1 MQYLGRRAALKV
13 LVVGTGA
20 GLLAACTGTTPPA
33 SSTAPASSAA
43 PQPASSPA
51 APTTP
56 ASAAIA
62 SPSPA
67 ASPSGAAA
75 ASASPAAAAAAVIA
89 DVDAGNPGAQ
99 AAKAGTPKS
108 GGSIITGQ
116 VGDLVTTDGASYS
129 PITNNGIG
137 QVYDE
142 LINYGDHLEIQPR
155 LAESWDFSSDNK
167 QIKLNLR
174 KGVLFH
180 DGREFTSD
188 DVKYNMLR
196 VRDPKRN
203 TFAQTAAVGSN
214 WWTSIETPDKYTIVL
229 TSDMPHPGVF
239 DFLQY
244 MRILDPKAIEANE
257 AGDKQSLNGTGP
269 YKFVEWVSGDH
280 ISWVKNPNY
289 WQQGVPYIDNF
300 RTNIFRDQQAMI
312 SALEA
317 GAIQVVDLAAI
328 PDAVRL
334 QGDKDYNVYYTNM
347 IGQFFH
353 SYFNCSKPPFDNK
366 QVRQAVAYAI
376 DKQRVTDTVF
386 KGFTGPPIS
395 LPWTTASP
403 AFEDAKNSHYAF
415 DLDKA
420 KSLLA
425 QAGVSN
431 LTFDLGYNTA
441 GYTAEYAAWAQIIQ
455 SDLASIGVTV
465 NLMPQEGPVF
475 TQGGLG
481 DPPAFQG
488 MRLSAGAFAQL
499 YEAGSE
505 MAVSRTYGAM
515 SNASGFYDD
524 TWKQLT
530 TQAQTE
536 PDPAKRK
543 VLYSQINDFILD
555 AAFDLPTTRYPDIV
569 VMKSNVN
576 GLFYETQT
584 DWTIRNTWLS

>member
-1 MQYLGRRAALKV
+1 MQYLRRRAALKV
-13 LVVGTGA
+13 LVMGA
-20 GLLAACTGTTPPA
+20 GASLLAACSG
-33 SSTAPASSAA
+33 STAPAAPPQSAPPPPAPSSA
-43 PQPASSPA
+43 PASA
-51 APTTP
+51 ATTP
-56 ASAAIA
+56 ASVTTSASPAVSA
-62 SPSPA
+62 SPSPGV
-67 ASPSGAAA
+67 S
-75 ASASPAAAAAAVIA
+75 ASASPSAAGAIA
-89 DVDAGNPGAQ
+89 DLDAGNPGAA
-99 AAKAGTPKS
+99 AAKAGTPKY

-155 LAESWDFSSDNK
+155 LAESWDLSSDNK

-203 TFAQTAAVGSN
+203 TFAQTAAVGSS
-214 WWTSIETPDKYTIVL
+214 WWTTIDTPDKYTIVL
-229 TSDMPHPGVF
+229 TSELPRPGVF

-244 MRILDPKAIEANE
+244 MRILDPKSIEANE
-257 AGDKQSLNGTGP
+257 AGDKQNLNGTGP

-289 WQQGVPYIDNF
+289 WQTGVPYIDNF

-312 SALEA
+312 SGLEA

-328 PDAVRL
+328 PDATRL
-334 QGDKDYNVYYTNM
+334 QGDNTYTVYYTNM

-353 SYFNCSKPPFDNK
+353 AYFNCSKPPFDNK
-366 QVRQAVAYAI
+366 LVRQAVGYAI

-403 AFEDAKNSHYAF
+403 AFDDAKNSHYTF

-425 QAGVSN
+425 QAGVAN
-431 LTFDLGYNTA
+431 LTFDLGYATA
-441 GYTAEYAAWAQIIQ
+441 GYSAEYAAWAQIIQ
-455 SDLASIGVTV
+455 SDLQSIGVTV
-465 NLMPQEGPVF
+465 NLMPQDGAVF
-475 TQGGLG
+475 TQGGTG
-481 DPPAFQG
+481 DPPGFQG

-505 MAVSRTYGAM
+505 MAVSRTYGPT

-524 TWKQLT
+524 NWKQLT
-530 TQAQTE
+530 TQVQTE

-543 VLYSQINDFILD
+543 ALYPQMNDFILD

-576 GLFYETQT
+576 GLYYETQT
-584 DWTIRNTWLS
+584 DWTIRNTWLA

>member
-1 MQYLGRRAALKV
+1 MQYLRRRAALKV
-13 LVVGTGA
+13 LVMGA
-20 GLLAACTGTTPPA
+20 GASLLAACSG
-33 SSTAPASSAA
+33 STAPAAPPQSAPPPPAPSSA
-43 PQPASSPA
+43 PASA
-51 APTTP
+51 ATTP
-56 ASAAIA
+56 ASVTTSASPAVSA
-62 SPSPA
+62 SPSPGV
-67 ASPSGAAA
+67 S
-75 ASASPAAAAAAVIA
+75 ASASPSAAGAIA
-89 DVDAGNPGAQ
+89 DLDAGNPGAA
-99 AAKAGTPKS
+99 AAKAGTPKY

-155 LAESWDFSSDNK
+155 LAESWDLSSDNK

-203 TFAQTAAVGSN
+203 TFAQTAAVGSS
-214 WWTSIETPDKYTIVL
+214 WWTTIDTPDKYTIVL
-229 TSDMPHPGVF
+229 TSELPRPGVF

-244 MRILDPKAIEANE
+244 MRILDPKSIEANE
-257 AGDKQSLNGTGP
+257 AGDKQNLNGTGP

-289 WQQGVPYIDNF
+289 WQTGVPYIDNF

-312 SALEA
+312 SGLEA

-328 PDAVRL
+328 PDATRL
-334 QGDKDYNVYYTNM
+334 QGDNTYTVYYTNM

-353 SYFNCSKPPFDNK
+353 AYFNCSKPPFDNK
-366 QVRQAVAYAI
+366 LVRQAVGYAI

-403 AFEDAKNSHYAF
+403 AFDDAKNSHYTF

-425 QAGVSN
+425 QAGVAN
-431 LTFDLGYNTA
+431 LTFDLGYATRPGTRRNTPR
-441 GYTAEYAAWAQIIQ
+441 GPKSSSRIC
-455 SDLASIGVTV
+455 
-465 NLMPQEGPVF
+465 NL
-475 TQGGLG
+475 
-481 DPPAFQG
+481 
-488 MRLSAGAFAQL
+488 S
-499 YEAGSE
+499 
-505 MAVSRTYGAM
+505 VSRSTSCRKTGPCSRRAAQATRPGSRACGSVRGPSRNCTRPAPRWPSAEPM
-515 SNASGFYDD
+515 VRPATPPGFM
-524 TWKQLT
+524 T
-530 TQAQTE
+530 TTG
-536 PDPAKRK
+536 
-543 VLYSQINDFILD
+543 S
-555 AAFDLPTTRYPDIV
+555 
-569 VMKSNVN
+569 S
-576 GLFYETQT
+576 
-584 DWTIRNTWLS
+584 

>member
-1 MQYLGRRAALKV
+1 MHYLRRRAALKV
-13 LVVGTGA
+13 VFVGA
-20 GLLAACTGTTPPA
+20 GASLLAACGAPA
-33 SSTAPASSAA
+33 APASPAA
-43 PQPASSPA
+43 PQAASSPAAAPPASSPA
-51 APTTP
+51 A
-56 ASAAIA
+56 AAA
-62 SPSPA
+62 AASPA
-67 ASPSGAAA
+67 ASPSPSVSAG
-75 ASASPAAAAAAVIA
+75 ASASPAAAGAPTVIA
-89 DVDAGNPGAQ
+89 DSDAGNPGAA

-155 LAESWDFSSDNK
+155 LAESWDLSSDNK

-203 TFAQTAAVGSN
+203 TFAQTAAVGSS
-214 WWTSIETPDKYTIVL
+214 WWTSIETPDKYTVIL
-229 TSDMPHPGVF
+229 TSEQPRPGVF

-244 MRILDPKAIEANE
+244 MRIVDPKAIEANE

-269 YKFVEWVSGDH
+269 YKWVEWVSGDH
-280 ISWVKNPNY
+280 IQWVKNPNY
-289 WQQGVPYIDNF
+289 WQKGIPYIDNF
-300 RTNIFRDQQAMI
+300 RTNLYRDQQAMI

-334 QGDKDYNVYYTNM
+334 KDDKDYNIYYTNM

-353 SYFNCSKPPFDNK
+353 AYFNCSKPPFDNK
-366 QVRQAVAYAI
+366 LVRQAVGYAI

-386 KGFTGPPIS
+386 RGFTGPPIS

-403 AFEDAKNSHYAF
+403 AFEDAKNSHYTYN
-415 DLDKA
+415 LDKA

-425 QAGVSN
+425 QAGVTN
-431 LTFDLGYNTA
+431 LTFDLGYNQA
-441 GYTAEYAAWAQIIQ
+441 GYSAEYAAWAQIIQ
-455 SDLASIGVTV
+455 SDLATIGATV
-465 NLMPQEGPVF
+465 NLKPQDGAVF
-475 TQGGLG
+475 SQGGLG
-481 DPPAFQG
+481 DPPAFEG

-524 TWKQLT
+524 TWKALT
-530 TQAQTE
+530 MQVQTE
-536 PDPAKRK
+536 PDANKRK
-543 VLYSQINDFILD
+543 ALYSQINDFILD

>member
-1 MQYLGRRAALKV
+1 MQCLRRRAALRV
-13 LVVGTGA
+13 LLVGTGA
-20 GLLAACTGTTPPA
+20 SLLAACGQSTPPA
-33 SSTAPASSAA
+33 NSVA
-43 PQPASSPA
+43 PQPAPSSTPA
-51 APTTP
+51 APAANP
-56 ASAAIA
+56 ASVTT
-62 SPSPA
+62 SPQA
-67 ASPSGAAA
+67 ASTSSPGGVS
-75 ASASPAAAAAAVIA
+75 ASASPAASAAAIG
-89 DVDAGNPGAQ
+89 DLDAGNPGAA
-99 AAKAGTPKS
+99 AAKAGTPKY

-155 LAESWDFSSDNK
+155 LAESWDLSSDNK

-203 TFAQTAAVGSN
+203 TFAQTAAVGSA
-214 WWTSIETPDKYTIVL
+214 WWTGIDTPDKYTVVL
-229 TSDMPHPGVF
+229 TSEMPHPGVF

-280 ISWVKNPNY
+280 IQWVKNPNY
-289 WQQGVPYIDNF
+289 WQTGIPYIDNF

-317 GAIQVVDLAAI
+317 GTIQVVDLAAI

-334 QGDKDYNVYYTNM
+334 QGDKDYTVYYTNM

-353 SYFNCSKPPFDNK
+353 AYFNCSKPPFDNK
-366 QVRQAVAYAI
+366 LVRQAVGYAI

-403 AFEDAKNSHYAF
+403 AFEDAKNGYYTY

-420 KSLLA
+420 RSLLA
-425 QAGVSN
+425 QAGVTN
-431 LTFDLGYNTA
+431 LTFDLGYNQA
-441 GYTAEYAAWAQIIQ
+441 GYSAEYAAWAQIIQ
-455 SDLASIGVTV
+455 SDLATIGVTV
-465 NLMPQEGPVF
+465 NLMPQDGAVF
-475 TQGGLG
+475 SQGGTG

-505 MAVSRTYGAM
+505 MAVSRTYGAV

-524 TWKQLT
+524 NWKKLT
-530 TQAQTE
+530 AQVQTE
-536 PDPAKRK
+536 PDPAQRK
-543 VLYSQINDFILD
+543 ALYAQINDFILD

>member
-1 MQYLGRRAALKV
+1 M
-13 LVVGTGA
+13 
-20 GLLAACTGTTPPA
+20 
-33 SSTAPASSAA
+33 
-43 PQPASSPA
+43 
-51 APTTP
+51 
-56 ASAAIA
+56 
-62 SPSPA
+62 
-67 ASPSGAAA
+67 
-75 ASASPAAAAAAVIA
+75 A
-89 DVDAGNPGAQ
+89 DLDAGNPGAA
-99 AAKAGTPKS
+99 AAKAGTPKY

-155 LAESWDFSSDNK
+155 LAESWELSSDNK

-196 VRDPKRN
+196 VRDSKRN
-203 TFAQTAAVGSN
+203 TFAQTAAVGSG
-214 WWTSIETPDKYTIVL
+214 WWTGINTPDKYTVVL
-229 TSDMPHPGVF
+229 TSESSHPGVF

-280 ISWVKNPNY
+280 IQWVKNPNY
-289 WQQGVPYIDNF
+289 WQQGIPYIDNF

-317 GAIQVVDLAAI
+317 GSIQVVDLAAI

-353 SYFNCSKPPFDNK
+353 AYFNCSKPPFENK
-366 QVRQAVAYAI
+366 LVRQAVAYSI

-403 AFEDAKNSHYAF
+403 AFEDAKNSHYTF

-420 KSLLA
+420 KSLLG

-431 LTFDLGYNTA
+431 LTFDLGYNNA
-441 GYTAEYAAWAQIIQ
+441 GYSSEYAAWAQIIQ
-455 SDLASIGVTV
+455 SDLATIGVTV
-465 NLMPQEGPVF
+465 NLKPQDGAVF
-475 TQGGLG
+475 SQGNTG

-515 SNASGFYDD
+515 SNTSGFYDD
-524 TWKQLT
+524 TWKQLVT
-530 TQAQTE
+530 KVQTE
-536 PDPAKRK
+536 PDPAQRK
-543 VLYSQINDFILD
+543 VLYGQINDFILD
-555 AAFDLPTTRYPDIV
+555 AAFDIPTTRYPDIV

-576 GLFYETQT
+576 GLYYETQT
-584 DWTIRNTWLS
+584 DWTIRNTWLG

>member
-1 MQYLGRRAALKV
+1 
-13 LVVGTGA
+13 
-20 GLLAACTGTTPPA
+20 
-33 SSTAPASSAA
+33 
-43 PQPASSPA
+43 
-51 APTTP
+51 
-56 ASAAIA
+56 
-62 SPSPA
+62 
-67 ASPSGAAA
+67 
-75 ASASPAAAAAAVIA
+75 
-89 DVDAGNPGAQ
+89 VDAGNPGA
-99 AAKAGTPKS
+99 AFAKAGTPKN
-108 GGSIITGQ
+108 GGSIVTGQ

-137 QVYDE
+137 QVCDE

-155 LAESWDFSSDNK
+155 LAESWELSSDNK

-174 KGVLFH
+174 KSVLFH

-203 TFAQTAAVGSN
+203 TFAQTAAVGSS
-214 WWTSIETPDKYTIVL
+214 WWTSIDTPDKYTVIL
-229 TSDMPHPGVF
+229 TSEQPRPGVF

-244 MRILDPKAIEANE
+244 MRILDPKTIEANE
-257 AGDKQSLNGTGP
+257 AGDKQALNGTGP

-280 ISWVKNPNY
+280 IQWVKNPNY
-289 WQQGVPYIDNF
+289 WQKGVPYIDNF

-317 GAIQVVDLAAI
+317 GTIQVVDLAAI

-353 SYFNCSKPPFDNK
+353 AYFNCSKPPFDNK
-366 QVRQAVAYAI
+366 LVRQAVGYAI

-403 AFEDAKNSHYAF
+403 AFDDAKNGHYTY
-415 DLDKA
+415 DLAKA

-425 QAGVSN
+425 EAGVSN
-431 LTFDLGYNTA
+431 LTFDLGYNQA
-441 GYTAEYAAWAQIIQ
+441 GYSAEYAAWAQIIQ
-455 SDLASIGVTV
+455 SDLATLGVTV
-465 NLMPQEGPVF
+465 NLKPQDGAVF
-475 TQGGLG
+475 SQGGTG
-481 DPPAFQG
+481 DPPVFEG

-505 MAVSRTYGAM
+505 MAVSRTYGAI

-524 TWKQLT
+524 TWKALT
-530 TQAQTE
+530 TQVQTE
-536 PDPAKRK
+536 PDPSKRK
-543 VLYSQINDFILD
+543 ALYSQLNDFILD

>member
-1 MQYLGRRAALKV
+1 MTASPGVAGAA
-13 LVVGTGA
+13 
-20 GLLAACTGTTPPA
+20 A
-33 SSTAPASSAA
+33 SPSA
-43 PQPASSPA
+43 
-51 APTTP
+51 
-56 ASAAIA
+56 A

-67 ASPSGAAA
+67 AAAA
-75 ASASPAAAAAAVIA
+75 GAIA
-89 DVDAGNPGAQ
+89 DLDAGNPGAA
-99 AAKAGTPKS
+99 AAKAGTPKY

-155 LAESWDFSSDNK
+155 LAESWEFSSDNK

-174 KGVLFH
+174 QGVLFH

-203 TFAQTAAVGSN
+203 TFAQTAAVGSA
-214 WWTSIETPDKYTIVL
+214 WWTNIDTPDKYTIIL
-229 TSDMPHPGVF
+229 TSEMPHPGVF

-244 MRILDPKAIEANE
+244 MRILDPKSIEANE

-317 GAIQVVDLAAI
+317 GVIQVVDLAAI

-334 QGDKDYNVYYTNM
+334 QGDNSYNVYYTNM

-353 SYFNCSKPPFDNK
+353 AYFNCSKPPFDNK
-366 QVRQAVAYAI
+366 LVRQAVGYAI

-386 KGFTGPPIS
+386 KSFTGPPIS

-403 AFEDAKNSHYAF
+403 AFDDAKNSHYTF

-420 KSLLA
+420 KSVLA

-431 LTFDLGYNTA
+431 LTFDLGYATA
-441 GYTAEYAAWAQIIQ
+441 GYSAEYAAWAQIIQ
-455 SDLASIGVTV
+455 SDLATIGVTV
-465 NLMPQEGPVF
+465 NLVPQDGAVF
-475 TQGGLG
+475 TQGGTG
-481 DPPAFQG
+481 DPPQFQG

-505 MAVSRTYGAM
+505 MAVSRTYGAT

-530 TQAQTE
+530 TQVQTE

-543 VLYSQINDFILD
+543 ALYGQINDFILD